1 MPPALFPGDG
11 FSPTGSPW
19 DRKYSLKSL
28 IKCTVCSNRSLFSQR
43 FIRIVSAP
51 NISGTSVS
59 TLVPP
64 CAIRKSENIP
74 SNGLAV
80 IPEKPSEPPH
90 FSPTR
95 SSDKGTSVRSSLD
108 ALAYK
113 SRRISIPSSYSSPT
127 FWVTMNFTRS

>member
-1 MPPALFPGDG
+1 MPPALLPGDG
-11 FSPTGSPW
+11 FSPTGSPC

-28 IKCTVCSNRSLFSQR
+28 IKCTVCSNKPSSEQR
-43 FIRIVSAP
+43 FIKIVSAP
-51 NISGTSVS
+51 NISGTSGS

-74 SNGLAV
+74 NNGLAV

-90 FSPTR
+90 FRPTR
-95 SSDKGTSVRSSLD
+95 NSDRGTSVRSSLD
-108 ALAYK
+108 ASAYK

-127 FWVTMNFTRS
+127 F